1 VTPRTRAC
9 TQQVRAG
16 RLAKAIQ
23 FAEVFDQARIL
34 AEESAQDVADACVTL
49 AVHAGIAAAD
59 VICCTRLGACASGEN
74 RAEAIALL
82 RSADPD
88 RATNL
93 STLLGMKSR
102 AGYSPDP
109 VNADMLR
116 RAERAMTALLAAARS
131 V

>member
-1 VTPRTRAC
+1 VTPRTREC

-34 AEESAQDVADACVTL
+34 AEEAREDVADACVTL

-59 VICCTRLGACASGEN
+59 VICCTRLGVHAHGEN
-74 RAEAIALL
+74 HAESIALL

-88 RATNL
+88 RAANL

-102 AGYSPDP
+102 ARYSHDL
-109 VNADMLR
+109 VNAEMLR
-116 RAERAMTALLAAARS
+116 RAERAMTALVAAAWL